1 VATSNLVERLTFQIE
16 SLQEGFELLSK
27 ASNVKEL
34 ARQFSH
40 ILRGNF
46 GASDIHI
53 YYTLS
58 SSDSWQRFYG
68 KGKETSEYL
77 PDATSA
83 FSVKG
88 FGGREPKLAAT
99 QPLVDK
105 TCVGVV
111 LGKRLDG
118 TAYATLDKI
127 SLHVFLQLFANAYHA
142 YQQRTKEKD
151 LVFSVNHRLL
161 QLNSLIDT
169 GIELSLLREERALHE
184 VAIERAAM
192 LTNASRGFV
201 TVSSGKQIK
210 ERIAFP
216 TGDVPRRTPRSSHR
230 IRSGFKY
237 AGATYTFELHDKES
251 RAGTAPFEETDQLLL
266 DALTRQV
273 QAAIENRY
281 LHAQEI
287 EKQKIER
294 DITVAAAIQQRILPK
309 SLPAIEGYDLF
320 GINIPTKAVGGDY
333 YDCIPIG
340 DGKFALVIADVSGK
354 GVPAA
359 LLVSS
364 MHAYLSAFLESRLT
378 LVELAQKMNRAIY
391 NASTDDKFITAFF
404 GILTP
409 ATGDLECLSA
419 GHNPVYWS
427 RNDDTI
433 VELQAGGVAL
443 GMMDMDFPFQTDR
456 ITIEKGER
464 VLLYTDGVTEAVNE
478 RLELYDAVAPL
489 KQFVLRTKSAAA
501 QQFIQELMA
510 DLKTFCGAAAQADDI
525 TAMYLLR
532 R

>member
-1 VATSNLVERLTFQIE
+1 MRTPNFVERLTLQIE
-16 SLQEGFELLSK
+16 SLQEGFDLLSK
-27 ASNVKEL
+27 ASTVKDL

-40 ILRGNF
+40 VLRGNF
-46 GASDIHI
+46 GTNDIHI
-53 YYTLS
+53 YHTS
-58 SSDSWQRFYG
+58 PPTNSWQRFYG

-77 PDATSA
+77 PDPTSV

-88 FGGREPKLAAT
+88 FGGKEPRLAAT

-105 TCVGVV
+105 SSIGVV
-111 LGKRLDG
+111 MGKRLDG
-118 TAYATLDKI
+118 TGYSALDRI
-127 SLHVFLQLFANAYHA
+127 SVHVFLQLFANAYQA
-142 YQQRTKEKD
+142 YLQRLKEKN
-151 LVFSVNHRLL
+151 LVFSLNHRLV

-169 GIELSLLREERALHE
+169 GIELSLVREERSLHKI
-184 VAIERAAM
+184 AIERAAM
-192 LTNASRGFV
+192 LTNASRGIV
-201 TVSSGKQIK
+201 TVSAGRHIK

-216 TGDVPRRTPRSSHR
+216 TAGALHRTPRSSHR

-237 AGATYTFELHDKES
+237 AGASYRFELHDKES
-251 RAGTAPFEETDQLLL
+251 RSGTGPFEETDQLLL

-281 LHAQEI
+281 LHAQEL

-294 DITVAAAIQQRILPK
+294 DIAVAAAIQQRILPK
-309 SLPAIEGYDLF
+309 ALPSIEGYDLF

-333 YDCIPIG
+333 YDCIPLA
-340 DGKFALVIADVSGK
+340 DGKLALVIADVSGK

-419 GHNPVYWS
+419 GHNPLYWLK
-427 RNDDTI
+427 NDDTI
-433 VELQAGGVAL
+433 VELDAGGVAL
-443 GMMDMDFPFQTDR
+443 GMMDMDFPFRTDR
-456 ITIEKGER
+456 ITIARGER

-489 KQFVLRTKSAAA
+489 KQFMLRTKPAAA
-501 QQFIQELMA
+501 EQFIQELMV
-510 DLKTFCGAAAQADDI
+510 DIKRFSGAAAQADDI